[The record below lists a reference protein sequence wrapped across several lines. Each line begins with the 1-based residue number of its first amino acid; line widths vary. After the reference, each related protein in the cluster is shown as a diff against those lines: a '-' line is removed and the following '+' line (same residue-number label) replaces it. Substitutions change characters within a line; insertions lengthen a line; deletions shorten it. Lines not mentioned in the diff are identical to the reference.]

1 MFALFA
7 AAAGDTRRAFIFLV
21 LAAIIDG
28 TDGMLA
34 RRVKVWEVL
43 PNFSGAYLDNAVDV
57 LTYIFV
63 PIFIMAWDDLLP
75 HWLWLIIPTLAGM
88 YAYGQINMKTG
99 DHYFLG
105 FPSYW
110 NVIAIYLWWIRPGPV
125 VAVLAVIIPALLTF
139 VPTRWLYPSRN
150 SIFWR
155 TSWTLGIVWIALCL
169 YLLAQEQPDLRL
181 VYLSL
186 FYPAYYV
193 IVSFYVDFL
202 IRMGARA
209 RQLEGLEDA
218 AATTPDD

>member
-1 MFALFA
+1 
-7 AAAGDTRRAFIFLV
+7 
-21 LAAIIDG
+21 
-28 TDGMLA
+28 
-34 RRVKVWEVL
+34 
-43 PNFSGAYLDNAVDV
+43 
-57 LTYIFV
+57 
-63 PIFIMAWDDLLP
+63 
-75 HWLWLIIPTLAGM
+75 M